1 MSALLQA
8 FLQKLVKTGA
18 LEIEFFD
25 GRRCV
30 VGDGS
35 LPTCTMKI
43 ADRRAES
50 ALAFDPE
57 MALGDLYMNGRIEMI
72 RGEIYDLIALA
83 AMNISGGAPTRQIA
97 LWQNL
102 RRVAIKLRPGVRPGR
117 SRANVAHHYDLDR
130 RLYKLFLD
138 HDLQYSC
145 AYFDSPHLS
154 LEAAQLAK
162 KRHIAAKLAVVPGQK
177 ILDIGCGWGGLA
189 LYLAE
194 ICEAEVY
201 GVTLSREQAEIA
213 SERAENAGLEDRICI
228 RLEDYRRVQGR
239 FDRIVSVGM
248 FEHVGPKHYD
258 AFFARV
264 AELLTEDGVALI
276 HTIGHF
282 GRPAP
287 TNPWVTKYI
296 FPDGYLPGLTEIAP
310 ALARAGLI
318 VADLETLRDHYA
330 LTLEH
335 WRARFKQRRE
345 EARAIYG
352 ERFCRMWE
360 FYLAVSECAFRFQG
374 SHVLQFQLVKK
385 IDALPITR
393 DYMRKKE
400 AELQMRESARQG
412 LGAAAE

>member
-8 FLQKLVKTGA
+8 FLHKLVKSGA
-18 LEIEFFD
+18 LEVEFSD

-35 LPTCTMKI
+35 PATCAMKI
-43 ADRRAES
+43 ADRGAES

-57 MALGDLYMNGRIEMI
+57 MALGDLYMDGRIEMI
-72 RGEIYDLIALA
+72 RGEIFDLLALA
-83 AMNISGGAPTRQIA
+83 AMNIGGGAPRQIA

-102 RRVAIKLRPGVRPGR
+102 RRFATKLRPGVRPGR

-138 HDLQYSC
+138 RDLQYSC
-145 AYFDSPHLS
+145 AYFDSPDLS

-162 KRHIAAKLAVVPGQK
+162 KRHIAAKLAVVPGQR

-201 GVTLSREQAEIA
+201 GVTLSREQAKIA
-213 SERAENAGLEDRICI
+213 CERAENAGLEDRICI
-228 RLEDYRRVQGR
+228 QLEDYRRVQGR

-264 AELLTEDGVALI
+264 AELLSEHGVALI

-296 FPDGYLPGLTEIAP
+296 FPDGYLPCLSEIAP

-360 FYLAVSECAFRFQG
+360 FYLAASECGFRYQG

-393 DYMRKKE
+393 DYIRNRE
-400 AELQMRESARQG
+400 AELRMRESERQG